1 MKNKIFNGKL
11 YLEGLR
17 QTKIAGIILG
27 IITIFLTVLSP
38 ISYIFDYYANSGQE
52 RDVVQI
58 DFMEFTPLLE
68 VFMFVLPIVFTI
80 ILFSFLNKRKGSDFY
95 HSLPCT
101 RNCLFL
107 SFSVAILTWIAGII
121 LTTVLL
127 TWALFSVA
135 PGVIVSWIF
144 VPYSFFTFFSGALL
158 VMAIMLLAKSL
169 TGTTFNSLVVAG
181 IICYFPRLLTH
192 MFDEMLTEMA
202 PVLQSG
208 TLGIFSN
215 LAYNIPVYYS
225 IGDFFMLYEEYG
237 LSFIG
242 GIIYTMVLA
251 GIYFGFALWIFQKR
265 KSETAQSATLSNW
278 LQHIFRCLITL
289 PVTFIYLGLWSSYS
303 DDFFSF
309 FVIFH
314 LALIVYLGYEL
325 ITTKKVK
332 NLLKALPVFPAVIA
346 FDVLFVVSLLLTQN
360 VLLADTPNAAQIQS
374 VNVSLNGDA
383 ISSFYDNHY
392 NDLLIREYYIE
403 DETLEEMVS
412 QGLSEAVKAVKDG
425 TYDDKAYISG
435 QYYEVPV
442 SIRKENGVVIKR
454 NVIFTKEQLQQV
466 EDRYEQEESYQRL
479 QVQLPT
485 LAELNYVYIDGSI
498 IGNKA
503 EFWGIFTQEYEALS
517 QEEQRAV
524 IENAMSMDMSRY
536 LYISVY
542 GYKDTTSYYA
552 DYAISADN
560 LPNTYTWCLQYLNNQ
575 AKEVIDTFW
584 QEVDNGK
591 DGYYGYEIT
600 LGPVEQEWED
610 YYVCYVGNPDA
621 QYWDYDEIDEFSE
634 LPVAFRTLQAAT
646 ARKVTATESVYFLM
660 VDKQIDYNV
669 MYSGEEDYATIYF
682 NLTEEE
688 YEVLK
693 EYLPK

>member
-27 IITIFLTVLSP
+27 IITIFLSVLSP
-38 ISYIFDYYANSGQE
+38 ISYIIDYYANSGQE

-58 DFMEFTPLLE
+58 DFME
-68 VFMFVLPIVFTI
+68 
-80 ILFSFLNKRKGSDFY
+80 FLNKRKGSDFY

-309 FVIFH
+309 FVI
-314 LALIVYLGYEL
+314 L
-325 ITTKKVK
+325 
-332 NLLKALPVFPAVIA
+332 
-346 FDVLFVVSLLLTQN
+346 
-360 VLLADTPNAAQIQS
+360 
-374 VNVSLNGDA
+374 
-383 ISSFYDNHY
+383 
-392 NDLLIREYYIE
+392 
-403 DETLEEMVS
+403 
-412 QGLSEAVKAVKDG
+412 
-425 TYDDKAYISG
+425 
-435 QYYEVPV
+435 
-442 SIRKENGVVIKR
+442 
-454 NVIFTKEQLQQV
+454 
-466 EDRYEQEESYQRL
+466 
-479 QVQLPT
+479 
-485 LAELNYVYIDGSI
+485 
-498 IGNKA
+498 
-503 EFWGIFTQEYEALS
+503 
-517 QEEQRAV
+517 
-524 IENAMSMDMSRY
+524 
-536 LYISVY
+536 
-542 GYKDTTSYYA
+542 
-552 DYAISADN
+552 
-560 LPNTYTWCLQYLNNQ
+560 
-575 AKEVIDTFW
+575 
-584 QEVDNGK
+584 
-591 DGYYGYEIT
+591 
-600 LGPVEQEWED
+600 
-610 YYVCYVGNPDA
+610 
-621 QYWDYDEIDEFSE
+621 
-634 LPVAFRTLQAAT
+634 
-646 ARKVTATESVYFLM
+646 
-660 VDKQIDYNV
+660 V
-669 MYSGEEDYATIYF
+669 M
-682 NLTEEE
+682 N
-688 YEVLK
+688 
-693 EYLPK
+693 